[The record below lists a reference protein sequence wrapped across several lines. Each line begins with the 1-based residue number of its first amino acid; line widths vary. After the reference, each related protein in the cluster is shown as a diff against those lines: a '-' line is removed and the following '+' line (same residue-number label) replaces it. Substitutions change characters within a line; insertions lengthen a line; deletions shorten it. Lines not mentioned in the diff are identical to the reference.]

1 MKYALLLNDE
11 GRTNERI
18 KRFKREDES
27 NKETQKIYE
36 EYDGWRSGA
45 IFVCVAKEATQET
58 SAYKGGRRRRRQKH
72 ERFGG
77 LFQNSKISSLFGKIS
92 SKLLRDFVLIFRV

>member
-1 MKYALLLNDE
+1 MKYTLLLNDE

-58 SAYKGGRRRRRQKH
+58 SAYKGGRRRRQKH

-77 LFQNSKISSLFGKIS
+77 LFQNQNSKISSLLEKFLKPS
-92 SKLLRDFVLIFRV
+92 STSF

>member
-11 GRTNERI
+11 GRTNEHI
-18 KRFKREDES
+18 KRFEREDES

-36 EYDGWRSGA
+36 EYDGWRSEA

-58 SAYKGGRRRRRQKH
+58 SAYKGGRRRRQKH
-72 ERFGG
+72 ERFGR
-77 LFQNSKISSLFGKIS
+77 LFQNSKISSLFRKNFFKTS
-92 SKLLRDFVLIFRV
+92 SRLRFDF